1 MSEPSEP
8 TYIAGDRG
16 RAEAVAIRQP
26 LLRVSGLRKRYGHNE
41 VLRGVDFEVHAGE
54 VKAVLGPS
62 GSGKSTILR
71 LMALLEVAD
80 GGEIHL
86 LDKRLGVVAS
96 GPRWKPA
103 KERELARQRA
113 DVGMVF
119 QKFNLFPHLD
129 ARRNVMLG
137 LTAVRKVSRA
147 AAREQAEEML
157 VRVGLGDRMRHF
169 PSELSGGQ
177 QQRVAIARALVLNP
191 AVMLFDEP
199 TSALDPELVGE
210 VLKVMEQLAEDGMT
224 MVVVTHEVRFARRVA
239 NEVAMFDEGTIIEQA
254 PPDQFFDAPQ
264 HERTR
269 RFLQH
274 VH

>member
-1 MSEPSEP
+1 MSERIERTPE
-8 TYIAGDRG
+8 D
-16 RAEAVAIRQP
+16 AEAVRRP
-26 LLRVSGLRKRYGHNE
+26 LLRVNGLRKRYGHNE
-41 VLRGVDFEVHAGE
+41 VLKGVDFDVHAGE

-71 LMALLEVAD
+71 LMALLERAD

-86 LDKRLGVVAS
+86 LDKRLGVVQTGS
-96 GPRWKPA
+96 RWKPA

-147 AAREQAEEML
+147 EARDKAEEML

-210 VLKVMEQLAEDGMT
+210 VLRVMEQLAEDGMT

>member
-1 MSEPSEP
+1 
-8 TYIAGDRG
+8 
-16 RAEAVAIRQP
+16 
-26 LLRVSGLRKRYGHNE
+26 LRVSGLHKRYGHHE
-41 VLRGVDFEVHAGE
+41 VLKGVDFHVYAGE

-71 LMALLEVAD
+71 LMALLERAD
-80 GGEIHL
+80 AGEIHL
-86 LDKRLGVVAS
+86 LDRRLGVVQS
-96 GPRWKPA
+96 GSGWKPA

-147 AAREQAEEML
+147 DARAQAEEML
-157 VRVGLGDRMRHF
+157 VRVGLGDRMRHY

-239 NEVAMFDEGTIIEQA
+239 HDVAMFDEGTIVEQA